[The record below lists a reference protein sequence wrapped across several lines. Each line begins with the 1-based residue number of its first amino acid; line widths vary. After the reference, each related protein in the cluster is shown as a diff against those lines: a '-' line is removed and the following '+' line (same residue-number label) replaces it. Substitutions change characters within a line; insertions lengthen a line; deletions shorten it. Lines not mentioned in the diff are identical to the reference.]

1 MLSQMAGPTDRK
13 LDRKILQARLAMGWE
28 RLWAALHWP
37 LLILA
42 GFATAVASGLLPLL
56 PDIARYGALLFFAGA
71 YLWSL
76 KPLFAIVWPGR
87 FAAMRRIE
95 IVTGLAHRP
104 VSALKDTMAGD
115 PEDQAG
121 RIVWEEHK
129 RRQLRG
135 LKNLRAGLP
144 RSAWRDLD
152 PRALRVPLALALF
165 VSLLLGPGD
174 PRANLADALRFA
186 PIAEASP
193 LILDAWIKPPAYTA
207 KPPVMLTSPA
217 MVAKLKTE
225 PEILV
230 PENSVLA
237 LRLNGASQPTVRFN
251 ALTPQGTGGAELADL
266 SPKNKFEA
274 GLFQSEAKLTR
285 PALVTIIDGER
296 ELIAWRISV
305 IPDSPPTAAFTAEP
319 AADAMGAL
327 TVKWKADDD
336 YGVAR
341 IVSEI
346 SLSDT
351 QDGEIGIAGNGV
363 FLFDA
368 PVFPIALRKSAPKHE
383 AGSTSADLTAHPW
396 AGLMVEMVLEARD
409 AAGHSGFSETKTF
422 RLPERNFTKPLARA
436 LIEQRRAVVMEPD
449 DTGGAQSMLEALL
462 AYPSGAIERSSTHIA
477 IAAVISRLAN
487 ARNHDDLR
495 EAVGM
500 LWQIAVNLEDG
511 ELADIRAE
519 LEAARRQL
527 DRALAERASPEEIA
541 KLMQRMREVMD
552 RYMQALLEQAEKQA
566 RQGGLNQQRRQ
577 QGQTI
582 TPEQLQKMLDTI
594 QKLAENGALEA
605 AQELLAQLENM
616 LRNLEPGMTAQQF
629 DPQSDS
635 PMSQMLDQLSDL
647 MRRQQGLMDETQ
659 RMPQPGEGEMSE
671 RNGREPGNR
680 GQQADPEGLAGRQQ
694 DLGRML
700 EEMLRQLGQNG
711 MQAPPSFGE
720 AGKEMRGAEGSLR
733 QRQRDRALG
742 QQGEALSLLREGAQS
757 VIRQMMQQ
765 GMGQEG
771 NYSRNGEARGDQRDP
786 LGRPLPNRNEDFGP
800 ERNMLPSELAIR
812 RAREILETLRARA
825 GEPGLE
831 RIERDYIDRL
841 LRGLY

>member
-1 MLSQMAGPTDRK
+1 MAGPTDRK

-42 GFATAVASGLLPLL
+42 SFAAAVASGLLPML
-56 PDIARYGALLFFAGA
+56 PDVARYAALLLFAVA

-76 KPLFAIVWPGR
+76 KRLFAIVWPGR
-87 FAAMRRIE
+87 RAAMRRIE
-95 IVTGLAHRP
+95 MVTGLAHRP
-104 VSALKDTMAGD
+104 VSALTDTLAGD
-115 PEDQAG
+115 PGDEAS

-135 LKNLRAGLP
+135 LDNLRAGAP

-152 PRALRVPLALALF
+152 SRAFRVPVALALF

-174 PRANLADALRFA
+174 PRANLADALRLA
-186 PIAEASP
+186 PIVEASP
-193 LILDAWIKPPAYTA
+193 LVLDAWIKPPAYTA
-207 KPPVMLTSPA
+207 RPPVMLTSPS
-217 MVAKLKTE
+217 MVEKLKTE

-230 PENSVLA
+230 PENSVLT
-237 LRLNGASQPTVRFN
+237 LRLDGAGEPGVRFN
-251 ALTPQGTGGAELADL
+251 ALTPQGTAGAELAEP

-285 PALVTIIDGER
+285 PALVTIMDGER
-296 ELIAWRISV
+296 TLTTWRIV
-305 IPDSPPTAAFTAEP
+305 LVPDVPPAAAFTADP

-327 TVKWKADDD
+327 TVKWEASDD

-341 IVSEI
+341 IVTEI

-351 QDGEIGIAGNGV
+351 QDGEVGIAGNGV

-368 PVFPIALRKSAPKHE
+368 PEFPIVLRKSAPKRE
-383 AGSTSADLTAHPW
+383 AGSKTADLTAHPW

-422 RLPERNFTKPLARA
+422 RLPERVFTKPLARA
-436 LIEQRRAVVMEPD
+436 LIEQRRTLVMEPD
-449 DTGGAQSMLEALL
+449 DTTEAESMLEALL
-462 AYPSGAIERSSTHIA
+462 AYPAGAIERSSTHIA

-487 ARNHDDLR
+487 ARDHDDIR
-495 EAVGM
+495 DAIGM

-519 LEAARRQL
+519 LEAARREL
-527 DRALAERASPEEIA
+527 ERGLAERASPEEIA

-552 RYMQALLEQAEKQA
+552 RYMQSLLEEAEKRLQ
-566 RQGGLNQQRRQ
+566 QGGADEPQRHQ
-577 QGQTI
+577 QGETVS
-582 TPEQLQKMLDTI
+582 PEQLQKMLDTI

-605 AQELLAQLENM
+605 AQEMLAQLENM
-616 LRNLEPGMTAQQF
+616 LRNLEPGMNAGNM
-629 DPQSDS
+629 DPQRDT
-635 PMSQMLDQLSDL
+635 PMSRMLDQLSEL
-647 MRRQQGLMDETQ
+647 MRRQQGLMDDTQ
-659 RMPQPGEGEMSE
+659 RMPDVSEGDITDQ
-671 RNGREPGNR
+671 NGGEPGNR
-680 GQQADPEGLAGRQQ
+680 GRRGNPEALAGQQ
-694 DLGRML
+694 QELSRML

-711 MQAPPSFGE
+711 MPAPPPLGE
-720 AGKEMRGAEGSLR
+720 AGKQMRGAEGSLR
-733 QRQRDRALG
+733 KRERDRALG
-742 QQGEALSLLREGAQS
+742 QQGEALSQLREGAKS
-757 VIRQMMQQ
+757 VIRQLMQQ
-765 GMGQEG
+765 GTGAEG
-771 NYSRNGEARGDQRDP
+771 NYGRHGEARGDQRDP
-786 LGRPLPNRNEDFGP
+786 LGRPMPNRNEDFGP
-800 ERNMLPSELAIR
+800 ERDMLPSELAIR
-812 RAREILETLRARA
+812 RAREILETLRTRA
-825 GEPGLE
+825 GEPGLG